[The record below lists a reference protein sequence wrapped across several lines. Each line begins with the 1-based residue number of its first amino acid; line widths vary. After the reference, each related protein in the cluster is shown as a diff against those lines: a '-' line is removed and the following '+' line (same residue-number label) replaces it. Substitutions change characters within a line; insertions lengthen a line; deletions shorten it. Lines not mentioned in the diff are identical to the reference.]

1 MSSVPANVA
10 AVLEATQLVSSTTL
24 EELVQRAELLARVDR
39 KYFVPVE
46 KFRRLAALVADDF
59 TVLDIDGRCLFGYES
74 VYFDTENLAT
84 YRAHLQGRRKRYKL
98 RTRTYLDSGG
108 CMFEVKLKGPRA
120 STVKMRM
127 PHPPDCRVEL
137 TPEGLASASR
147 FVAANYGLDLPGGL
161 GPVLTTTNRRA
172 TFVSLSESARFTC
185 DVGLRCRD
193 LNGEVVAKDTHVLV
207 ESKAG
212 YSGSLVDRT
221 LHDLGVRPVSIS
233 KYCIGVAVTHPEVA
247 SNPWHQTLRRYFHA
261 PVPSAA

>member
-1 MSSVPANVA
+1 
-10 AVLEATQLVSSTTL
+10 
-24 EELVQRAELLARVDR
+24 
-39 KYFVPVE
+39 VPVQA
-46 KFRRLAALVADDF
+46 FRRLAARIADDF
-59 TVLDIDGRCLFGYES
+59 TSLEIDGRRLFGYES
-74 VYFDTENLAT
+74 VYFDTPDLSA

-127 PHPPDCRVEL
+127 PHPPGGRIEL
-137 TPEGLASASR
+137 TQAALASAAR
-147 FVAANYGLDLPGGL
+147 FVAANYGLDLPAGL

-172 TFVSLSESARFTC
+172 TFVSSSESARFTC
-185 DVGLRCRD
+185 DVDLLCRD
-193 LNGEVVAKDTHVLV
+193 LNAEVAAKETYVLV

-247 SNPWHQTLRRYFHA
+247 SNPWHQTLRRYFH
-261 PVPSAA
+261 PPTPLAA